1 MKLPREKQREIE
13 KKGKPKQKPVP
24 GGGAKGRLRQFERE
38 RGLEGTD
45 LENPATDEAA
55 EKKKKGQRSRDRG

>member
-1 MKLPREKQREIE
+1 MKLPREKQKAME
-13 KKGKPKQKPVP
+13 KAGKPKSKPVP

-45 LENPATDEAA
+45 LENPAADETS
-55 EKKKKGQRSRDRG
+55 EKKKEGG